1 MNNINTNI
9 VEVLQNQSRSS
20 SNNNNTIKT
29 KESKVSD
36 FEKVLKKVSEPSK
49 NKTNSL
55 EDKGFVKEELLE
67 DIEEG
72 KDNGR
77 KDIIALLLN
86 MFSAMENDKNININI
101 EGLIENIEGMDN
113 STLDL
118 VKTLLK
124 NAEDLTELLDN
135 KALIKDNNPLK
146 DMLLKLMSVK
156 GEDKDF
162 NLEVNKL
169 IKELT
174 EALPKLED
182 ISKAGIASDN
192 SKVETFKDLN
202 STLIAAREVK
212 DNTESDK
219 VSVEIK
225 PEDKIVAKEDK
236 ITIENEN
243 SKNTSNGD
251 LKKSLSS
258 EEKLL
263 EKLIGEKEDGK
274 LTKVN
279 QFMNAFNNSKISM
292 EEVKNVDKLLINKV
306 TFSEDIVKSIRFM
319 ELNNIKDLTVKINP
333 KHLGEVIIN
342 LTMEQEAM
350 RAQLKASNKD
360 TVALLNANLK
370 DITEKL
376 NENIK
381 IQQVEVA
388 IYNED
393 TTYFSS
399 NERENRQGFNGEQN
413 KSKVS
418 AITEETE
425 SETEASIVDDSSLNL
440 LI

>member
-9 VEVLQNQSRSS
+9 LEVLQNQSKPSS
-20 SNNNNTIKT
+20 NNNTIKA

-55 EDKGFVKEELLE
+55 EGKDFVKEELLD

-72 KDNGR
+72 KDNGH

-146 DMLLKLMSVK
+146 DMLLKFMSVK

-212 DNTESDK
+212 DNAGKDK

-225 PEDKIVAKEDK
+225 PEDKIVAKEEK
-236 ITIENEN
+236 IAIENEN

-251 LKKSLSS
+251 LKKNLSS

-279 QFMNAFNNSKISM
+279 QFMNAFNNSKISL

-388 IYNED
+388 IYNDD
-393 TTYFSS
+393 TTYFSG
-399 NERENRQGFNGEQN
+399 NERENRQGFNGEQS
-413 KSKVS
+413 KSKVL
-418 AITEETE
+418 AVTEEIE
-425 SETEASIVDDSSLNL
+425 LETEASIIDDSSLNL

>member
-9 VEVLQNQSRSS
+9 LDVLQNQSKPS
-20 SNNNNTIKT
+20 SNNSTIKA
-29 KESKVSD
+29 KESKVSN
-36 FEKVLKKVSEPSK
+36 FEKVLKKVSDQSK

-67 DIEEG
+67 DIDEKE
-72 KDNGR
+72 DNGR
-77 KDIIALLLN
+77 KDIIAMLLN
-86 MFSAMENDKNININI
+86 MFSAMENDKNININV
-101 EGLIENIEGMDN
+101 EGLIENIEGINN

-118 VKTLLK
+118 LKTLLK
-124 NAEDLTELLDN
+124 TELLDN
-135 KALIKDNNPLK
+135 KALVKDNNPLR
-146 DMLLKLMSVK
+146 DMLLKLMSPE

-174 EALPKLED
+174 EALPKLEEV
-182 ISKAGIASDN
+182 SKAGIANDN

-202 STLIAAREVK
+202 STVIAAREVK
-212 DNTESDK
+212 DNTGKDK

-225 PEDKIVAKEDK
+225 PEDKIVVKEEK
-236 ITIENEN
+236 IAIENEN

-263 EKLIGEKEDGK
+263 EKLIGDKEDGK
-274 LTKVN
+274 LTRVN
-279 QFMNAFNNSKISM
+279 QFMNAFNNSKISL

-319 ELNNIKDLTVKINP
+319 ELNNIKDLTVKLNP
-333 KHLGEVIIN
+333 KHLGEVVIN

-388 IYNED
+388 IYSDD
-393 TTYFSS
+393 TTYFSG
-399 NERENRQGFNGEQN
+399 NERENRQGFNGEQS

-418 AITEETE
+418 SVTEEIE
-425 SETEASIVDDSSLNL
+425 LEAEASIVDDSSLNM

>member
-20 SNNNNTIKT
+20 SNNNTIKT

-36 FEKVLKKVSEPSK
+36 FEKVLKKVSEPVK

-55 EDKGFVKEELLE
+55 EDKGFIKEELLE

-72 KDNGR
+72 KDNGH
-77 KDIIALLLN
+77 KDIIAILLN
-86 MFSAMENDKNININI
+86 MFSAMENDKNTSINV
-101 EGLIENIEGMDN
+101 EGLIENLEGIDN

-118 VKTLLK
+118 LKTLLK
-124 NAEDLTELLDN
+124 SVEDLTEGQDN
-135 KALIKDNNPLK
+135 KALMNDNNSLK
-146 DMLLKLMSVK
+146 DILLKLMSVE
-156 GEDKDF
+156 GEDKNS

-192 SKVETFKDLN
+192 PKVETFKDLN
-202 STLIAAREVK
+202 STLIVAREVK
-212 DNTESDK
+212 DNAGKDK

-225 PEDKIVAKEDK
+225 QEDKIVAKEEK
-236 ITIENEN
+236 IAIENEN

-279 QFMNAFNNSKISM
+279 QFMNAFTNSKISL

-360 TVALLNANLK
+360 TVALLNANLR

-381 IQQVEVA
+381 IQQVEVT
-388 IYNED
+388 IYNDD

-399 NERENRQGFNGEQN
+399 NEKENRQGFNGEQSKN
-413 KSKVS
+413 KIS
-418 AITEETE
+418 AVTEETE
-425 SETEASIVDDSSLNL
+425 LEKEASIIDDSSLNL

>member
-9 VEVLQNQSRSS
+9 VEVLQNQSRPSS
-20 SNNNNTIKT
+20 NNNTIKA

-55 EDKGFVKEELLE
+55 EDKGFVKKELLE
-67 DIEEG
+67 DINEKE
-72 KDNGR
+72 DNGR

-86 MFSAMENDKNININI
+86 MFSAMENDKNININV
-101 EGLIENIEGMDN
+101 EGLIENIEGIDN

-124 NAEDLTELLDN
+124 NVEDLTELLDN

-146 DMLLKLMSVK
+146 DILLKLMSVE

-219 VSVEIK
+219 VLVEIK
-225 PEDKIVAKEDK
+225 PEDKIVAKEEK
-236 ITIENEN
+236 IAIENEN

-274 LTKVN
+274 LTKIN
-279 QFMNAFNNSKISM
+279 QFMNAFNNSKISL

-388 IYNED
+388 IYNDD

-399 NERENRQGFNGEQN
+399 NERENRQGFNGEQS

-418 AITEETE
+418 AVTEEIE
-425 SETEASIVDDSSLNL
+425 LETETSIIDDSSLNL

>member
-9 VEVLQNQSRSS
+9 LEVLQNQSKPSS
-20 SNNNNTIKT
+20 NNNTIKP

-72 KDNGR
+72 KDNGH

-86 MFSAMENDKNININI
+86 MFSAMENDKNTCINV
-101 EGLIENIEGMDN
+101 EGLIENIEGIDN

-146 DMLLKLMSVK
+146 DMILKLMSVE

-202 STLIAAREVK
+202 STLIAARKAK
-212 DNTESDK
+212 DDTGKDK

-236 ITIENEN
+236 IAIENKN

-279 QFMNAFNNSKISM
+279 QFMNAFNNSKVSL

-333 KHLGEVIIN
+333 KHLGEVIIS

-388 IYNED
+388 IYNDD

-399 NERENRQGFNGEQN
+399 NERENRQGFNEEQS

-418 AITEETE
+418 AVTEEIE
-425 SETEASIVDDSSLNL
+425 LETETSIIDDSSLNL

>member
-9 VEVLQNQSRSS
+9 LEVLQNQNKPSS
-20 SNNNNTIKT
+20 NNNTIKA

-67 DIEEG
+67 DIEGE

-86 MFSAMENDKNININI
+86 MFSAMENDKNININV

-124 NAEDLTELLDN
+124 NVEDLTELLDN

-212 DNTESDK
+212 DNAGKDK

-236 ITIENEN
+236 IAIENEN

-279 QFMNAFNNSKISM
+279 QFMNAFNNSKISL

-360 TVALLNANLK
+360 TVALLNANLR

-388 IYNED
+388 IYNDD

-399 NERENRQGFNGEQN
+399 NERENRQGFNGEQS

-418 AITEETE
+418 AVTEEIE
-425 SETEASIVDDSSLNL
+425 LEKETSIIDDSSLNL

>member
-9 VEVLQNQSRSS
+9 LEVLQNQSKPSS
-20 SNNNNTIKT
+20 NNNTIKV

-36 FEKVLKKVSEPSK
+36 FEKVLKKVSDQSK

-67 DIEEG
+67 DIDEKE
-72 KDNGR
+72 DNGH
-77 KDIIALLLN
+77 KDIIAMLLN
-86 MFSAMENDKNININI
+86 MFSAMGNDKNININV
-101 EGLIENIEGMDN
+101 EGLIENIEGIDN

-118 VKTLLK
+118 LKTLLK
-124 NAEDLTELLDN
+124 NVEDLTELLDN
-135 KALIKDNNPLK
+135 NALAKENNPLK
-146 DMLLKLMSVK
+146 DMLLKLMSVE

-202 STLIAAREVK
+202 NTLIAAREAK
-212 DNTESDK
+212 DNTGSDK

-225 PEDKIVAKEDK
+225 PEDKIVAKEEK
-236 ITIENEN
+236 IAIENEN

-263 EKLIGEKEDGK
+263 EKLIGDKEDGK

-279 QFMNAFNNSKISM
+279 QFMNVFTNSKISM

-319 ELNNIKDLTVKINP
+319 ELNNIKDLTVKLNP
-333 KHLGEVIIN
+333 KNLGEVVIN

-360 TVALLNANLK
+360 TVALLNANLR

-388 IYNED
+388 IYSDD
-393 TTYFSS
+393 TTYFSG
-399 NERENRQGFNGEQN
+399 NERENRQGFNGNQS

-418 AITEETE
+418 SVTEEIE
-425 SETEASIVDDSSLNL
+425 LEAEASIVDDSSLNM

>member
-9 VEVLQNQSRSS
+9 LEVLQNQSKPSS
-20 SNNNNTIKT
+20 NNNTIKP
-29 KESKVSD
+29 KESKASD
-36 FEKVLKKVSEPSK
+36 FEKVLKKVSDQSK

-67 DIEEG
+67 DIDEK

-77 KDIIALLLN
+77 KDIIAMLLN
-86 MFSAMENDKNININI
+86 MFSAMGNDENININV
-101 EGLIENIEGMDN
+101 EGLIENIEGIDN

-118 VKTLLK
+118 LKTLLK
-124 NAEDLTELLDN
+124 NVEDLTELLDN
-135 KALIKDNNPLK
+135 KALIKENNPLK
-146 DMLLKLMSVK
+146 DMLLKLMSVE

-182 ISKAGIASDN
+182 ISKVGIANDN

-212 DNTESDK
+212 DNTGKDK

-225 PEDKIVAKEDK
+225 PEDKIVVKEEK
-236 ITIENEN
+236 IAIENEN

-279 QFMNAFNNSKISM
+279 QFMNAFNSSKISV

-319 ELNNIKDLTVKINP
+319 ELNNIKDLTVKLNP
-333 KHLGEVIIN
+333 KHLGEVVIN

-388 IYNED
+388 IYSDD
-393 TTYFSS
+393 TTYFSG
-399 NERENRQGFNGEQN
+399 NERENRQGFNGEQSKN
-413 KSKVS
+413 KVS
-418 AITEETE
+418 SVTEEIE
-425 SETEASIVDDSSLNL
+425 LEAEASIVDDSSLNM

>member
-9 VEVLQNQSRSS
+9 LEVLQNQSKPSS
-20 SNNNNTIKT
+20 NNNTIKA

-72 KDNGR
+72 KDNGH
-77 KDIIALLLN
+77 KDIIAILLN
-86 MFSAMENDKNININI
+86 MLSAMENDENININV

-146 DMLLKLMSVK
+146 DMLLKLMSVE

-182 ISKAGIASDN
+182 ISKAGIANDN

-212 DNTESDK
+212 DNTGKDK

-225 PEDKIVAKEDK
+225 PEDKIVAKEEK
-236 ITIENEN
+236 IAIENEN

-279 QFMNAFNNSKISM
+279 QFMNAFNNSKISL

-388 IYNED
+388 IYSDD
-393 TTYFSS
+393 TTYFSG
-399 NERENRQGFNGEQN
+399 NERENRQGFNGEQS

-418 AITEETE
+418 SVTEEIE
-425 SETEASIVDDSSLNL
+425 LEAEVSIVDDSSLNL

>member
-9 VEVLQNQSRSS
+9 LEVLQNQSKPSS
-20 SNNNNTIKT
+20 NNNTIKA

-72 KDNGR
+72 KDNGH
-77 KDIIALLLN
+77 KDIIAPLLN
-86 MFSAMENDKNININI
+86 MFSAMENDKNININV
-101 EGLIENIEGMDN
+101 EGLIENLEGMDN

-124 NAEDLTELLDN
+124 NAEDLAELLDN

-212 DNTESDK
+212 DNTEKDK

-236 ITIENEN
+236 IAIENEN

-360 TVALLNANLK
+360 TVALLNANLR

-388 IYNED
+388 IYNDD

-399 NERENRQGFNGEQN
+399 NERENRQGFNGEQS

-425 SETEASIVDDSSLNL
+425 LETEASIVDDSSLNL

>member
-9 VEVLQNQSRSS
+9 LEVLQNQSKPSS
-20 SNNNNTIKT
+20 NNNTIKP

-49 NKTNSL
+49 NKTNFL

-72 KDNGR
+72 KDNGH

-86 MFSAMENDKNININI
+86 MFSAMENDKNTCINV
-101 EGLIENIEGMDN
+101 EGLIENIEGIDN

-124 NAEDLTELLDN
+124 NVEDLTELLDN

-146 DMLLKLMSVK
+146 DMILKLMSVE

-225 PEDKIVAKEDK
+225 PEDKIVAKEEK
-236 ITIENEN
+236 IVIENEN

-279 QFMNAFNNSKISM
+279 QFMNAFNNSKISL

-388 IYNED
+388 IYNDD

-399 NERENRQGFNGEQN
+399 NERESRQGFNGEQS

-418 AITEETE
+418 AVTEEIE
-425 SETEASIVDDSSLNL
+425 LETETSIIDDSSLNL

>member
-9 VEVLQNQSRSS
+9 LEVLQNQSKPSS
-20 SNNNNTIKT
+20 NNNTIKA

-55 EDKGFVKEELLE
+55 EDKGFVKEEILE

-86 MFSAMENDKNININI
+86 MFSAMENDKNININV
-101 EGLIENIEGMDN
+101 EGLIENIEGIDN

-124 NAEDLTELLDN
+124 NVEDLTELLDN

-146 DMLLKLMSVK
+146 DMLLKLMSVE

-169 IKELT
+169 IKKLT

-202 STLIAAREVK
+202 STLIAAREAK
-212 DNTESDK
+212 DDTGKDK

-236 ITIENEN
+236 IAIENKN

-279 QFMNAFNNSKISM
+279 QFMNAFNNSKISL

-333 KHLGEVIIN
+333 KHLGEVIIS

-360 TVALLNANLK
+360 TVALLNANLR

-388 IYNED
+388 IYNDD
-393 TTYFSS
+393 TTYFSG
-399 NERENRQGFNGEQN
+399 NERENRQGFNGEQSKN
-413 KSKVS
+413 KVS
-418 AITEETE
+418 AITEEIE
-425 SETEASIVDDSSLNL
+425 LETEASIIDDSSLNL

>member
-9 VEVLQNQSRSS
+9 LEVLQNQSKPSS
-20 SNNNNTIKT
+20 NNNTIKA

-36 FEKVLKKVSEPSK
+36 FEKVLKKVSEPVK

-55 EDKGFVKEELLE
+55 EDKGFIKEELLE

-72 KDNGR
+72 KDNGH
-77 KDIIALLLN
+77 KDIIAILLN
-86 MFSAMENDKNININI
+86 MFSAMENDKNTSINV
-101 EGLIENIEGMDN
+101 EGLIENLEGIDN

-118 VKTLLK
+118 LKTLLK
-124 NAEDLTELLDN
+124 SVEDLTEGLDK
-135 KALIKDNNPLK
+135 KALMKDNNSLK
-146 DMLLKLMSVK
+146 DMLLKLMSVE
-156 GEDKDF
+156 GEDKSS
-162 NLEVNKL
+162 NLDVNKL

-192 SKVETFKDLN
+192 SKIETFKDLN

-212 DNTESDK
+212 DNTGSDK

-225 PEDKIVAKEDK
+225 PEDKIVAKEEK
-236 ITIENEN
+236 IAIENEN

-350 RAQLKASNKD
+350 RAQLKAANKD
-360 TVALLNANLK
+360 TVALLNANLR

-388 IYNED
+388 IYNDD

-399 NERENRQGFNGEQN
+399 NERENRQGFNGEQS

-418 AITEETE
+418 AVTEEIE
-425 SETEASIVDDSSLNL
+425 LETETSIIDDSSLNL

>member
-86 MFSAMENDKNININI
+86 MFSAMENDKNININV
-101 EGLIENIEGMDN
+101 EGLIENIEGIDN

-118 VKTLLK
+118 VK
-124 NAEDLTELLDN
+124 NVEDLTELLDN

-146 DMLLKLMSVK
+146 DILLKLMSVK

-192 SKVETFKDLN
+192 SKIETFKDLN
-202 STLIAAREVK
+202 STLITAREVK
-212 DNTESDK
+212 DNTGKDK

-225 PEDKIVAKEDK
+225 PEDKLVAKEDK
-236 ITIENEN
+236 IAIENEN

-258 EEKLL
+258 EKKLL

-279 QFMNAFNNSKISM
+279 QFMNAFNNSKISL

-388 IYNED
+388 IYNDD

-399 NERENRQGFNGEQN
+399 NERENRQGFNEEQS

-418 AITEETE
+418 AVTEEIE
-425 SETEASIVDDSSLNL
+425 LETETSIIDDSSLNL

>member
-1 MNNINTNI
+1 MNNINMNI
-9 VEVLQNQSRSS
+9 LEVLQNQSKPSS
-20 SNNNNTIKT
+20 NNNTIKA

-36 FEKVLKKVSEPSK
+36 FEKVLQKVSEPSK

-55 EDKGFVKEELLE
+55 EDKSFIKEELLE
-67 DIEEG
+67 DINEKE
-72 KDNGR
+72 DNGH
-77 KDIIALLLN
+77 KDIIAMLLN
-86 MFSAMENDKNININI
+86 MFSAMENDKNININV
-101 EGLIENIEGMDN
+101 EGLIENIEGIDN

-118 VKTLLK
+118 LKTLLK
-124 NAEDLTELLDN
+124 NVEDLTELLDN

-174 EALPKLED
+174 EALPELKD

-192 SKVETFKDLN
+192 SKVEAFKDLN

-212 DNTESDK
+212 DNTGSDK

-225 PEDKIVAKEDK
+225 PEDKIVAKEEK
-236 ITIENEN
+236 IAIENEN

-263 EKLIGEKEDGK
+263 EKLIGDKEDGK
-274 LTKVN
+274 LTRVN
-279 QFMNAFNNSKISM
+279 QFMNVFNNSKISL

-360 TVALLNANLK
+360 TVALLNANLR

-388 IYNED
+388 IYNDD
-393 TTYFSS
+393 TTYFSG
-399 NERENRQGFNGEQN
+399 NERESRQGFNGEQS

-418 AITEETE
+418 AVMEEIE
-425 SETEASIVDDSSLNL
+425 LEKEASIIDDSSLNL